1 MKIGISILQPIAFAF
16 AIVVLSGCS
25 SPMMKPAEAVKPSQD
40 YAVINFMRPS
50 TIAWLVGGGIQFS
63 VWDKDE
69 FIGFLE
75 ADKCIQ
81 YKAAPGEHIF
91 LALAFNSAAIKA
103 DVQSGKTYY
112 VLASSRLTPMGV
124 SDVALEVLKPNDKRI
139 DEMMQSLKLST
150 LNKEQ
155 WDAEWKKS
163 MGDPASQKIWEL
175 HQSMVRAVQ
184 NESVEFSVMNP
195 QDGR

>member
-1 MKIGISILQPIAFAF
+1 MKIGIPVLHAMALAL
-16 AIVVLSGCS
+16 AITVLSGCS
-25 SPMMKPAEAVKPSQD
+25 SPMMRPAGAINASQD

-50 TIAWLVGGGIQFS
+50 TIAWMVGGGIKFNL
-63 VWDKDE
+63 WDRDE

-75 ADKCIQ
+75 AGKCVQ
-81 YKAAPGEHIF
+81 YKAAPGDHIF
-91 LALAFNSAAIKA
+91 LALAFNSAAVKA
-103 DVQSGKTYY
+103 NIQSGKTYY
-112 VLASSRLTPMGV
+112 VLASPRLTPMGV

-139 DEMMQSLKLST
+139 DEMLQSLKLST
-150 LNKEQ
+150 LNKER
-155 WDAEWKKS
+155 WDADWKKS